1 MIFVDAAQSDWPDGY
16 RLATI
21 IQFRFPECQRVELK
35 SLIPQASD
43 YGLELLEELLQW
55 DPEKRPSAQQALK
68 NMFFQVGKPASEPAH
83 MPSSMSG
90 KIQGQQQKVLGRNAG
105 YQDDRVSHK
114 SLDISERYL
123 KDSAPQYRNYNQFN
137 SLYEYSN
144 NFNSSLMNSDQ
155 STKLINDF
163 SNNIEHSKWTKPEN
177 DYNSSFHGN
186 SNKITSSVNN
196 NYRPKMSADDM
207 DDDDDD
213 DDDISIDKEIS
224 ERNPFASKRN
234 TSDTGFHSTI
244 TTQDSQISE
253 LSPKNYS
260 NKTSAVLHRA
270 DGSFDRAKSKELADA
285 IKQRRNSQQNSLL
298 NEKISDIYVN
308 RNIGKLY
315 ENNVRGSIFDNK
327 MYNGLDGEQIT
338 RQDYT
343 QRANPFFLHENKSA
357 NYNENRESKIYN
369 IFSKQRSIEPR
380 KFDQSKESGEENG
393 YLLAKMSSDAR
404 QRPKKSI
411 TILDEQQSLFEDEQL
426 DELLG

>member
-1 MIFVDAAQSDWPDGY
+1 MQGDWPDGY

-35 SLIPQASD
+35 SLIPQASN
-43 YGLELLEELLQW
+43 YGLELLEDLLQW
-55 DPEKRPSAQQALK
+55 DPEKRPSAQQVLK
-68 NMFFQVGKPASEPAH
+68 HTFFQVGKPASEPAH

-90 KIQGQQQKVLGRNAG
+90 KIQGQQHKLHGRNGAF
-105 YQDDRVSHK
+105 QDDRMSHK

-144 NFNSSLMNSDQ
+144 NFKSSLMNSNEP

-163 SNNIEHSKWTKPEN
+163 SNNVEHTKWTKPEN

-186 SNKITSSVNN
+186 SNKSTSLVNN
-196 NYRPKMSADDM
+196 NYRSKMSPHEM
-207 DDDDDD
+207 DDDE
-213 DDDISIDKEIS
+213 ISIEKEIT

-244 TTQDSQISE
+244 TTQDSQMSE
-253 LSPKNYS
+253 LSPQNYS
-260 NKTSAVLHRA
+260 NKTSAMLHRT
-270 DGSFDRAKSKELADA
+270 DSSFDRAKSREFADA

-327 MYNGLDGEQIT
+327 TYNGTNDEQIT
-338 RQDYT
+338 RQEYT
-343 QRANPFFLHENKSA
+343 QKANPFFLHENKSA

-369 IFSKQRSIEPR
+369 IFSKQRTIEPR
-380 KFDQSKESGEENG
+380 KFDQSKESNDENG
-393 YLLAKMSSDAR
+393 YLLAKMSGDAR
-404 QRPKKSI
+404 SRPKKSI
-411 TILDEQQSLFEDEQL
+411 TILDEQQNLFEDEQL